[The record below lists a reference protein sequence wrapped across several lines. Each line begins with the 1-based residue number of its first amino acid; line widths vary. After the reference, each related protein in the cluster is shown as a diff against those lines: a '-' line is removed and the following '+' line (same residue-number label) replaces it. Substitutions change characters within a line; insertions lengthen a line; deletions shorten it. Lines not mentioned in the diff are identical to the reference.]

1 MNPRTRELAL
11 FNFAIDSKLRGCDLV
26 GLRVHDV
33 VQGSHV
39 AARAIVMQKM
49 TQRPVQFELAEHTR
63 DAVAAWIATAHL
75 KPEQFLF
82 QSRVSESPHLSTRKY
97 SRIVGA
103 SKAAKRT
110 NECTAVSRKLRVRAV
125 MPCPLHLVEDGRITR
140 GASMSSSA
148 NADGALRR
156 RLCTNCSS
164 VVKRSRYEEHG
175 VIFHLEDAATAI
187 DARQVTLKSGGTIDA
202 DLVVAGVGVRP
213 RLALAENAGLAID
226 RGVMVNEYLETSA
239 PGIFAAGDI
248 ARWPDR
254 HSGAAIRVEHWVVA
268 QRQGQTA
275 ALNMLGGREKFDA
288 VPFFWSQHYDV
299 AINYVG
305 HAETWDELAI
315 DGEIATRDCALRY
328 KRNGRVLAVAS
339 IYRDV
344 NSLMAEVAMECE
356 AMQK

>member
-1 MNPRTRELAL
+1 MDLPHVHALRTLGDCR
-11 FNFAIDSKLRGCDLV
+11 AIIARAATARHAVVMGASFI
-26 GLRVHDV
+26 GLE
-33 VQGSHV
+33 V
-39 AARAIVMQKM
+39 AASLRARGIEVHVVAPEK
-49 TQRPVQFELAEHTR
+49 RPME
-63 DAVAAWIATAHL
+63 
-75 KPEQFLF
+75 
-82 QSRVSESPHLSTRKY
+82 RVLGPQMGDF
-97 SRIVGA
+97 V
-103 SKAAKRT
+103 
-110 NECTAVSRKLRVRAV
+110 
-125 MPCPLHLVEDGRITR
+125 
-140 GASMSSSA
+140 
-148 NADGALRR
+148 R
-156 RLCTNCSS
+156 RLH
-164 VVKRSRYEEHG
+164 EEHG

-187 DARQVTLKSGGTIDA
+187 NARQVTLKSGGTIDA

-226 RGVMVNEYLETSA
+226 RGVTVNEYLETTA

-305 HAETWDELAI
+305 HAETWDEIAI
-315 DGEIATRDCALRY
+315 DGEIATRDCVLRY
-328 KRNGRVLAVAS
+328 KRDGRVLAVAS
-339 IYRDV
+339 ISRNVD
-344 NSLMAEVAMECE
+344 SLMAEAAMECE